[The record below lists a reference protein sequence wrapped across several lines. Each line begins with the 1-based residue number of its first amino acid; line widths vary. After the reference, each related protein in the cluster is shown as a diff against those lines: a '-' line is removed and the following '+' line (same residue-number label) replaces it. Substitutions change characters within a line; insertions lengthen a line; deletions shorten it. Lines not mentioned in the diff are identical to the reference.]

1 MWSWE
6 LGHLGLLCGYRRERK
21 EEAEWPATC
30 VMNTDRICLRRGLRA
45 CHSQCARKGPNGA
58 TLSHKVSNS
67 DLTCGIDLRCSF
79 DAILGIKLS
88 AHAYS
93 YPSIV
98 TPPHS
103 LSISLALS
111 HHVHNIIYAR
121 VYRYFIN
128 ITLPHYDIMDPAAIA
143 ANLKASPQVLIS
155 GGLYMANLPWNNN
168 ITVLKAI
175 LAFTAVIGTLL
186 NGFVASV
193 ILCHA
198 DRLTPPDIN
207 TAFKI
212 DIAEFWQW
220 VAFLC
225 LVFLLLGV
233 YGSRR
238 IWLTGSSILC
248 LLTFAC
254 AFART
259 GHQHSIL
266 LVLIGVLIATL
277 SATALRLAYS
287 CFSFGLINKRLLISS
302 GLILYIGSFVAY
314 LVGIESALMLSWKVS
329 FILITAI
336 GVVLL
341 ALSIICLPPDREW
354 KILLEPFRMWE

>member
-1 MWSWE
+1 MCQKGAKLCYAFPQSIRFRPDLCD
-6 LGHLGLLCGYRRERK
+6 LG
-21 EEAEWPATC
+21 
-30 VMNTDRICLRRGLRA
+30 
-45 CHSQCARKGPNGA
+45 
-58 TLSHKVSNS
+58 
-67 DLTCGIDLRCSF
+67 CSL
-79 DAILGIKLS
+79 DAPLGIKFS
-88 AHAYS
+88 TDAYS
-93 YPSIV
+93 YPFVLVV

-103 LSISLALS
+103 PSISLALS
-111 HHVHNIIYAR
+111 HHVHNIIYAG
-121 VYRYFIN
+121 VHRYFIN
-128 ITLPHYDIMDPAAIA
+128 ITLPYYDIMDPAAIA

-186 NGFVASV
+186 NSFVASV

-207 TAFKI
+207 TAFKS

-225 LVFLLLGV
+225 LVFLVLGI

-254 AFART
+254 AFAHT

-287 CFSFGLINKRLLISS
+287 CFSFGLIKKRFLISS
-302 GLILYIGSFVAY
+302 GLILYIGFFVAY
-314 LVGIESALMLSWKVS
+314 LVGIELALMLSWNGS

-336 GVVLL
+336 DVVLL
-341 ALSIICLPPDREW
+341 TLSIIFLPPDREW